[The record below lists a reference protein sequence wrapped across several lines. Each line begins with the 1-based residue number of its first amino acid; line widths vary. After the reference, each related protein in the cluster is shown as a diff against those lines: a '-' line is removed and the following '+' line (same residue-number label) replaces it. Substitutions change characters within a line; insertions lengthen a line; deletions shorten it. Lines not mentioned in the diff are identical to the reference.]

1 MSSVQRRVCRG
12 ESREGWAEVGDLLVS
27 WGHGGYLSWLA
38 AKTHVCPC
46 LGIRSCCTRSLL
58 IPWTPDTSQDRE
70 DRGVQSWPH
79 LSLAVR
85 LEELTLYLGGV
96 NELALRA

>member
-1 MSSVQRRVCRG
+1 MSCVQRQVCRG
-12 ESREGWAEVGDLLVS
+12 EGGEGWAEVGDLLVS

-38 AKTHVCPC
+38 TKTHVCPC
-46 LGIRSCCTRSLL
+46 LGIRSCYTRSLL

-85 LEELTLYLGGV
+85 LEELTLSLQGV
-96 NELALRA
+96 NDLALRA